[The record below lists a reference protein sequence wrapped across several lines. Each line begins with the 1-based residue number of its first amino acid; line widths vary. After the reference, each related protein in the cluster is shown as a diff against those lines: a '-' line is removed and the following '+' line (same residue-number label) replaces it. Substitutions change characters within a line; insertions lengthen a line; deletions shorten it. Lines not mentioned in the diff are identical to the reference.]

1 MKLTLRRIGNSLGVI
16 IPKAALDSWGVKEG
30 DYLTL
35 TEHGLR
41 PARRSGF
48 LQSEL
53 DALNRSISM
62 AIVDRFTPRQ
72 IRAQILANLHRWKNQ
87 GVWVTAYDEW
97 RVIAESEDDGRLY
110 CVMLGQDQESVR
122 LRQSMPYVGLL
133 PPQAVRALHEQAAA

>member
-16 IPKAALDSWGVKEG
+16 IPKTALDSWGLIEG

-35 TEHGLR
+35 TEQGLR

-53 DALNRSISM
+53 DELNRSISM

-110 CVMLGQDQESVR
+110 AAMVGQDQESIR
-122 LRQSMPYVGLL
+122 LRQSMPYVDLL
-133 PPQAVRALHEQAAA
+133 PQKEVRALHEQAA